1 MIAASA
7 TAHLLCLGKSIADW
21 HYRRLS
27 DPSRWGAGQC
37 ESYRWLESTQ
47 WWSRDQL
54 ESYQWERITELLRSA
69 YSHTVFYRRRF
80 DELGASPEDIRSL
93 DDYRR
98 LPPITKADVRRYRRE
113 ITSDQFAPASLIETR
128 TGGSTGAPLVVYK
141 SPAAEQMRVAVSW
154 RSRAWA
160 GLDFRARKCI
170 IEIHHAAERGQ
181 RGWYI
186 DPRSRTLLLS
196 AGRLDYD
203 RLRRYAE
210 ICRLFKPQMLVGSIG
225 FVRVL
230 GKFLE
235 EQRESQPPL
244 RGIFVVGETV
254 SPNDRSNV
262 RRQFGCELFDAYGM
276 RENTVSASEC
286 AAHSLHINSEFT
298 YVEFEKGDH
307 GGIIGT
313 NLHNLAFPLLRYQTG
328 DMGRLVDGTCTCGRA
343 HPRMMI
349 EGGRTRDYLRTREGY
364 VFVSWHLA
372 QFIDKNMGVDKL
384 QLYQPDLDHVVVRI
398 VRGDTFSECDETAL
412 LGSLTQLAGD
422 LLTFSVEY
430 LDEIERT
437 PLGKHL
443 FVKSDLA
450 EDTDALRG

>member
-1 MIAASA
+1 MIAAA
-7 TAHLLCLGKSIADW
+7 AAYLICLGKSLTDQ

-27 DPSRWGAGQC
+27 DATRWGAGQC
-37 ESYRWLESTQ
+37 ASYRWLETAQ

-54 ESYQWERITELLRSA
+54 AAYQWERITELLRSA
-69 YSHTVFYRRRF
+69 YAHTVFYRRRF
-80 DELGASPEDIRSL
+80 DELGAAPEDIRSF

-98 LPPITKADVRRYRRE
+98 LPLLTKSEVRRHRRE
-113 ITSDQFAPASLIETR
+113 LTSDQFSPSSLIETR

-141 SPAAEQMRVAVSW
+141 SPLAEQVRVAVSW

-160 GLDFRARKCI
+160 GIDFRARRCL

-196 AGRLDYD
+196 AGRLDND

-210 ICRLFKPQMLVGSIG
+210 ICRLFKPEMLIGSIG

-230 GKFLE
+230 GRFLE
-235 EQRESQPPL
+235 EQREARPPF

-254 SPNDRSNV
+254 SPIDRVNV
-262 RRQFGCELFDAYGM
+262 QRQFGCELFDAYGM
-276 RENTVSASEC
+276 RENAVSACEC

-313 NLHNLAFPLLRYQTG
+313 NLHNLAFPLIRYQTE
-328 DMGRLVDGTCTCGRA
+328 DMGRLADGGCECGRA
-343 HPRMMI
+343 HPRMTI

-372 QFIDKNMGVDKL
+372 QFIDKNMGVEKL

-398 VRGDTFSECDETAL
+398 VRGDTFSERDKNAL
-412 LGSLTQLAGD
+412 LDSLRQLAGD
-422 LLTFSVEY
+422 LLTFSDEY
-430 LDEIERT
+430 VDEIERT

-450 EDTDALRG
+450 EESDALRG

>member
-7 TAHLLCLGKSIADW
+7 AARLICLGKSITDRR
-21 HYRRLS
+21 YRRLS
-27 DPSRWGAGQC
+27 DETRWGAGQC
-37 ESYRWLESTQ
+37 ECYRRLESTQ

-54 ESYQWERITELLRSA
+54 AAYQWERITELLRSA
-69 YSHTVFYRRRF
+69 YSHTVFYKRRF
-80 DELGASPEDIRSL
+80 DELGARPEDIRSFA
-93 DDYRR
+93 DFRQ
-98 LPPITKADVRRYRRE
+98 LPPMTKSDVRRYRRE
-113 ITSDQFAPASLIETR
+113 ITSDQFSVSSLIETR

-160 GLDFRARKCI
+160 GIDFRARKCI
-170 IEIHHAAERGQ
+170 IEIHHAAERGE

-210 ICRLFKPQMLVGSIG
+210 ICGLFKPEMLVGSIG

-235 EQRESQPPL
+235 ENRSAPL
-244 RGIFVVGETV
+244 PFRGIFVVGETV
-254 SPNDRSNV
+254 SPSDRANV

-307 GGIIGT
+307 GGILGT
-313 NLHNLAFPLLRYQTG
+313 NLHNFAFPLIRYQTD
-328 DMGRLVDGTCTCGRA
+328 DMGRLVDGMCECGRQ

-372 QFIDKNMGVDKL
+372 QFIDKNMGVEKL
-384 QLYQPDLDHVVVRI
+384 QLYQPDLDHVIVRI
-398 VRGDTFSECDETAL
+398 VRGNTFSDRDEAAL

-422 LLTFSVEY
+422 LLAFSVAY
-430 LDEIERT
+430 VDEIERT

-443 FVKSDLA
+443 FVKSELA
-450 EDTDALRG
+450 EDTDALRR